1 MNNNHALAS
10 WTSAFAPMSELRR
23 EVDRLFDDFW
33 SLPATRTGYSNA
45 TQFQPA
51 CEIEESEN
59 HVIVALDMPG
69 IPKDQIKVEVIDGQV
84 AILGERRTERKGA
97 EKAAWHS
104 ERSYGKFYRSFAL
117 PSGLDA
123 ERIEASYQDGVL
135 QLYIPKAESA
145 KPRQIKVSN
154 SSSSGFFGRLLGQSS
169 AKDKDER
176 SSSGDPKTVQVA

>member
-1 MNNNHALAS
+1 MLQ
-10 WTSAFAPMSELRR
+10 TSNPQLSAISRELRR

-33 SLPATRTGYSNA
+33 SLPPSRTGYRSAN
-45 TQFQPA
+45 QFQPA

-59 HVIVALDMPG
+59 YVLVALDIPG
-69 IPKDQIKVEVIDGQV
+69 IPKDQIKVEVVDGQV
-84 AILGERRTERKGA
+84 AISGERRAERKVA

-104 ERSYGKFYRSFAL
+104 ERSYGKFYRIFAL
-117 PSGLDA
+117 PPGLDA
-123 ERIEASYQDGVL
+123 ERIEANYEDGVL

-154 SSSSGFFGRLLGQSS
+154 SSSPGFFAKLIGQSS
-169 AKDKDER
+169 VKGKDER